1 MMGWWED
8 TEAKAHRTKSPA
20 SLAQTLWQ
28 RCQAAGMDS
37 DLSYGPTYDLAHLHD
52 LCVDLVKHV
61 EGLLVL
67 ADADTMA
74 VRRQALLLLRWVRYA
89 FAWTQSSLLGF
100 NLLMDSLEFENG
112 RLAEREDIA
121 EPKPVGA
128 PEAQPKLDG
137 RYQHW
142 HLLFERLDLKLAVAV
157 PDERVRRGLSRSLT
171 RVYEQSLLTVR
182 AITQMEKE
190 THPRFRAMAVLLLEL
205 NTTWHF
211 DLGPYHLGYG
221 ELKARGPS
229 PTGLQTWL
237 FLAFGG

>member
-1 MMGWWED
+1 MGWWEE

-20 SLAQTLWQ
+20 SHAQTLWQ

-37 DLSYGPTYDLAHLHD
+37 DLAYGPTYDLAHLHD

-89 FAWTQSSLLGF
+89 YSWTQSSLQGF

-121 EPKPVGA
+121 EQKPVGA

-137 RYQHW
+137 RYQLW

-157 PDERVRRGLSRSLT
+157 PDVRVRRELSRSLT
-171 RVYEQSLLTVR
+171 RVYEQSLLTIR

-221 ELKARGPS
+221 ELKARGAS